1 MYHIIKDLVNINSIV
16 VMEFN
21 KNTIE
26 QEIPMKGIQTNFL
39 DKTFVYPLK
48 EYDEEVDN
56 YYNNIELTGD
66 ELKTKLQILQDYG
79 DDEGCIGGSLKEIPK
94 FLVLP
99 EFNPSIGW
107 YDGYI
112 CYVTPIESRLFVIK
126 LIEHEEINLTT
137 IRDKRP
143 YNFKAYFDDN
153 DPDKK
158 IKLEVRLSSQEY
170 NKETRKFEGNIEV
183 ITVDTS
189 LTWNMLTEPSYLNKA
204 YYYLYPH
211 TEWSNDE
218 MSKYI
223 TPNELVNLGFS
234 LINKGHN
241 ENGESYW
248 IKGKFKLYT
257 NVLPLPNNLFWVGH
271 KDLNNDK
278 ANIIFR
284 LDELE
289 SEMKKCELQ
298 INI

>member
-26 QEIPMKGIQTNFL
+26 QEIPMKGIQTIFL

-257 NVLPLPNNLFWVGH
+257 NVLPLPNDLFWVGH

-298 INI
+298 INV

>member
-1 MYHIIKDLVNINSIV
+1 MYYVLKDLMNINSIV

-21 KNTIE
+21 KTIID
-26 QEIPMKGIQTNFL
+26 QEIPMKDIQTNFL

-48 EYDEEVDN
+48 EYDEEIDY
-56 YYNNIELTGD
+56 YYNNIELTGGK
-66 ELKTKLQILQDYG
+66 LKTKLQILQDYG
-79 DDEGCIGGSLKEIPK
+79 DDEGCIGDSLKEIPK

-158 IKLEVRLSSQEY
+158 IKLEIRLSSREY
-170 NKETRKFEGNIEV
+170 NTETRKFEGNTEV

-189 LTWNMLTEPSYLNKA
+189 FTWNMLTEPSYLNKA

-234 LINKGHN
+234 LINKGYN

-257 NVLPLPNNLFWVGH
+257 NVLPLPNDCYWVGN

-289 SEMKKCELQ
+289 SEMKKCES
-298 INI
+298 

>member
-1 MYHIIKDLVNINSIV
+1 MYHIIKDLMNINSIV

-26 QEIPMKGIQTNFL
+26 QEIPMKDIQTNFL

-56 YYNNIELTGD
+56 YYDNIELTGG

-79 DDEGCIGGSLKEIPK
+79 DDEGCVDGSLKEIPK

-112 CYVTPIESRLFVIK
+112 CYITPIESRLFVIK

-158 IKLEVRLSSQEY
+158 IKLEVRLSSREY
-170 NKETRKFEGNIEV
+170 NKETRKFEGNTEV

-189 LTWNMLTEPSYLNKA
+189 FTWNMLTEPSYLNKA

-234 LINKGHN
+234 LINKGYN

-257 NVLPLPNNLFWVGH
+257 NVLPLPNDLFWVGH

-289 SEMKKCELQ
+289 SEMKKCES
-298 INI
+298 

>member
-1 MYHIIKDLVNINSIV
+1 MNINSIV

-21 KNTIE
+21 KNTID

-48 EYDEEVDN
+48 EYDEEVDH
-56 YYNNIELTGD
+56 YYNNIELTGG

-79 DDEGCIGGSLKEIPK
+79 KDEGCVEGSIKEIPK
-94 FLVLP
+94 VLVLP

-126 LIEHEEINLTT
+126 LIEHEEINLTI

-143 YNFKAYFDDN
+143 YNFNAYFDDN

-170 NKETRKFEGNIEV
+170 NKETRKFEGNTEV
-183 ITVDTS
+183 ITVDIS

-223 TPNELVNLGFS
+223 IPNELVNLGFS
-234 LINKGHN
+234 LINKGYN

-257 NVLPLPNNLFWVGH
+257 NVLPLPNECYWVGC

-289 SEMKKCELQ
+289 SEIKKCES
-298 INI
+298 